1 MTQKLTTTLFTV
13 ILVLFTFLSVEVQ
26 GQDTGEIRG
35 VVTDAITGETLIG
48 VNLMIQGTNVGTAT
62 NVSGEYIIRR
72 VPAGNQTLILSYLGY
87 ERIEYELEITAGET
101 IELDFE
107 MSEMAVEGA
116 EVVVSTQARG
126 QRSAINEQIS
136 SRSITNVVSAD
147 KIRELP
153 DDNAATA
160 LSRLPGISLQDGDKV
175 VIRGMQAKYNQV
187 MVNGVQLPSTSD
199 GDRSTNLGFI
209 SSNMLSGI
217 EVTKALRPDMDAN
230 SLGGVVN
237 LRLQEAPEGINSDI
251 MLQGTYNTQ
260 DQTSRNYQT
269 WASVSNR
276 FFENRLGIFLQ
287 GNARRFDG
295 GGESGSATWERLGSD
310 PGYGLAPYGMSEF
323 EFRDNISVTE
333 EFGGSVL
340 MDYRI
345 PTGSIKMQNTYAYT
359 ELDQYSH
366 FDRLLLGNGGRMIRA
381 ERDNNNRH
389 LLVNALQVQSD
400 FDIFNV
406 DFGLSHSASQKE
418 TGLRYAIEFPISSA
432 FESIGE
438 SERRQLTPNDIFG
451 ISFDEDRISDLRA
464 GNGST
469 RDEYFQERQFVANL
483 DVTIPVELTPS
494 IRGDFKTG
502 AKVTYLTRQNDV
514 TRFFARLSEGSNN
527 ANAAD
532 FLTSI
537 GVENPNSSLRFT
549 DFQNHTYPTGRGS
562 YFLQGD
568 YRLNQVIRSDYM
580 DQYMILAPTGWG
592 SPHVPDSRRFDYDAS
607 ETLSAAYLMADFDIG
622 SRLTLLLGARYEHFD
637 MDYEGSFVLQ
647 TSFTGEGQTDLTNPA
662 LDTLNTANRSVDHL
676 LPNVQ
681 LRYKFTDWLDLRLAY
696 TQTLSRPNYNQ
707 LMPSIY
713 IARDAQAGAAGNPSL
728 RPTVSDNY
736 DAYMSVYNNRIG
748 LFTVGGFY
756 KHVDGVILSNQFQRR
771 NLPENV
777 VWPSA
782 DSGLPRASETDLIST
797 FSNNPNPAH
806 VYGLEFEWQTI
817 FWYLPRP
824 FDSMVLNVNYTRT
837 WSEMDYRQ
845 IRNVRQG
852 FDPVDF
858 TPIIVEQ
865 DTARSGRL
873 EQQGNHI
880 VNVALGSDY
889 RGFSGRVSFR
899 MQADVLTGLATRPE
913 LDTFTGNIYG
923 WDVTIR
929 QQLPLDGLS
938 VFFNGM
944 NITHAPTENFRE
956 FRRESEGTI
965 QNNLSAI
972 NYSPRRFEL
981 GVRYSF

>member
-1 MTQKLTTTLFTV
+1 MAKKFTEIIYILFL
-13 ILVLFTFLSVEVQ
+13 LVFALFSTASF
-26 GQDTGEIRG
+26 GQDTGDIRG
-35 VVTDAITGETLIG
+35 TVTDAVTGETLIG
-48 VNLMIQGTNVGTAT
+48 VNLMIEGSSQGTAT
-62 NVSGEYIIRR
+62 NVSGEYVIRR
-72 VPAGNQTLILSYLGY
+72 VPAGTHNLVVTYIGY
-87 ERIEYELEITAGET
+87 QRIVEEIEVTAGET
-101 IELDFE
+101 LEVDFV
-107 MSEMAVEGA
+107 MQEMALEGA
-116 EVVVSTQARG
+116 EVVVTTQARG

-175 VIRGMQAKYNQV
+175 VIRGMQARYNQV
-187 MVNGVQLPSTSD
+187 MVNGVSLPSTSD

-209 SSNMLSGI
+209 SSNMLAGI

-237 LRLQEAPEGINSDI
+237 LRLQEAPEGVNSDV

-276 FFENRLGIFLQ
+276 FFENRLGVFVQ

-295 GGESGSATWERLGSD
+295 GGESASATWERLGSD

-323 EFRDNISVTE
+323 TFRDNISVTE
-333 EFGGSVL
+333 EYGGSVL

-345 PTGSIKMQNTYAYT
+345 PTGSIKLQNTYAYT
-359 ELDQYSH
+359 ELDQFSH
-366 FDRLLLGNGGRMIRA
+366 FDHLLLGNGGRQVRA

-389 LLVNALQVQSD
+389 LLVNALQVESD
-400 FDIFNV
+400 FDIFKV
-406 DFGLSHSASQKE
+406 DFGVSHSASQKE
-418 TGLRYAIEFPISSA
+418 TGLRYAIEFPISNA
-432 FESIGE
+432 FPSFGE
-438 SERRQLTPNDIFG
+438 SQRRQLTPADIYD
-451 ISFDEDRISDLRA
+451 ITFDEDRFSAMTA

-469 RDEYFQERQFVANL
+469 RDEYFQERQIVANL
-483 DVTIPVELTPS
+483 NVTVPVQITRNIS
-494 IRGDFKTG
+494 GDFKTG
-502 AKVTYLTRQNDV
+502 AKVNYLSRENDV
-514 TRFFARLSEGSNN
+514 TRYFARLSEGSNN
-527 ANAAD
+527 AAAAD
-532 FLTSI
+532 FLSSI
-537 GVENPNSSLRFT
+537 GVSNPNSALRFT
-549 DFQNHTYPTGRGS
+549 DFQDQVYPTGRGS

-580 DQYMILAPTGWG
+580 DQYMTLAPTGWG
-592 SPHVPDSRRFDYDAS
+592 SPHVPDSRRFDYDAN
-607 ETLSAAYLMADFDIG
+607 ETLSAAYVMADLDIG
-622 SRLTLLLGARYEHFD
+622 SRLSLLFGARYEHFN

-647 TSFTGEGQTDLTNPA
+647 TQFTGQGQTDLTNPE
-662 LDTLNTANRSVDHL
+662 LDTLNTANRSVDHF
-676 LPNVQ
+676 LPNLQ

-696 TQTLSRPNYNQ
+696 TRTLSRPNYNQ
-707 LMPSIY
+707 LMPSIF
-713 IARDAQAGAAGNPSL
+713 IASDGGTGDAGNPTL
-728 RPTVSDNY
+728 EPTVSNNY
-736 DAYMSVYNNRIG
+736 DAYLSIYENRIG

-771 NLPENV
+771 NLPENI
-777 VWPSA
+777 VWPSE
-782 DSGLPRASETDLIST
+782 DSGLPRARETDLITT

-824 FDSMVLNVNYTRT
+824 LDSMVLNVNYTRT

-852 FDPVDF
+852 FDPIDF
-858 TPIIVEQ
+858 QPILVEQ

-889 RGFSGRVSFR
+889 RGFSGRISFR

-923 WDVTIR
+923 WDFTIR
-929 QQLPLDGLS
+929 QQLPLEGLS
-938 VFFNGM
+938 LFLNGM
-944 NITHAPTENFRE
+944 NITHSPTENFRE
-956 FRRESEGTI
+956 FRRESDGEVLS
-965 QNNLSAI
+965 NLSAF
-972 NYSPRRFEL
+972 NYNPRRFEL
-981 GVRYSF
+981 GIRYSF